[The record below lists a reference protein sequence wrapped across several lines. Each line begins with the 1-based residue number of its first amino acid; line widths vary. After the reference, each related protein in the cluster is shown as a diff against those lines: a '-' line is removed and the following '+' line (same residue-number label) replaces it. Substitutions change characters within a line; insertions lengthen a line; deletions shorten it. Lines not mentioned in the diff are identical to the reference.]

1 MSIKSEMENFREPD
15 VWSLVLF
22 VLAQMKEIPEYSA
35 VSELAFVLDK
45 KNLIRLCEYFGGL
58 TITVPKIEELESVIY
73 GLLMYQY
80 REIKK
85 LSFDEAARLMPNDR
99 IAISDIEKSYQK
111 IKEVLKN
118 YSFETRS
125 KE

>member
-1 MSIKSEMENFREPD
+1 MENFREPD